1 MSIRASLA
9 LTLVVAIAATSVP
22 MSAQNNGLL
31 SGTAQNEAKQPYK
44 DFRVDVRDV
53 VSLQVVGTS
62 PLDNKAN
69 FSVGNLG
76 LTKKYQVELFNI
88 KDNKVVCTEGPYE
101 LSTTKLSFTDV
112 NINCG
117 TNPAA
122 WWLAAAGGAA
132 AAIALGVRSPS
143 K

>member
-1 MSIRASLA
+1 MHEGRHKQMPRELLLPGIRMSIE
-9 LTLVVAIAATSVP
+9 
-22 MSAQNNGLL
+22 Q
-31 SGTAQNEAKQPYK
+31 
-44 DFRVDVRDV
+44 
-53 VSLQVVGTS
+53 
-62 PLDNKAN
+62 
-69 FSVGNLG
+69 
-76 LTKKYQVELFNI
+76 KYQVELFSI